1 VNWNRRAADKVALAG
16 ARFSASL
23 ATWVAASLLGV
34 LMCFTIPAC
43 KQSSDASDAVERG
56 QKAALRSIARAKA
69 ENALVQQAASSY
81 RQRIQVAASE
91 HAANAKRMQDAK
103 VLDMGEVTQREQ
115 LEPKREVVRKFL
127 ASNEAL
133 KSLLVNEEALFK
145 EELVKL
151 NVPQA
156 RIKSELNTF
165 QSGIRGKAASLR
177 MRETE
182 QRIGDSLLGALDFL
196 DGIWGEWNYSKEYS
210 QVQFSPP
217 GALSKYNEFMEALE
231 AASKEQKEL
240 QGQ

>member
-1 VNWNRRAADKVALAG
+1 VNLKRRAADKVALAG

-23 ATWVAASLLGV
+23 PTRVAATLMGV
-34 LMCFTIPAC
+34 LTCLTIPAC
-43 KQSSDASDAVERG
+43 KQSSDASDTVERR

-103 VLDMGEVTQREQ
+103 VLDMREVTQQAQ
-115 LEPKREVVRKFL
+115 LETKREVVRKFL

-133 KSLLVNEEALFK
+133 RLLLADEEAVLK

-151 NVPQA
+151 KVPQA
-156 RIKSELNTF
+156 RIKSELNSF
-165 QSGIRGKAASLR
+165 QSGIRTKAVSIR

-217 GALSKYNEFMEALE
+217 GALSKYNEFMESLE
-231 AASKEQKEL
+231 AALKEQKEL
-240 QGQ
+240 QEE

>member
-1 VNWNRRAADKVALAG
+1 VNLPTRV
-16 ARFSASL
+16 
-23 ATWVAASLLGV
+23 TASLLG
-34 LMCFTIPAC
+34 LLTCLTIPAC
-43 KQSSDASDAVERG
+43 KQSSDVSDTVEQR
-56 QKAALRSIARAKA
+56 QMAALRSIARAKA

-91 HAANAKRMQDAK
+91 HVANAKRMQEAK
-103 VLDMGEVTQREQ
+103 VLDMREVTQREQ
-115 LEPKREVVRKFL
+115 LETKREVVRKFL

-133 KSLLVNEEALFK
+133 RSLLVNEDVVFK

-151 NVPQA
+151 NVPPA
-156 RIKSELNTF
+156 RSKSELNTF
-165 QSGIRGKAASLR
+165 KSGIPGKAASIR

>member
-1 VNWNRRAADKVALAG
+1 LAA
-16 ARFSASL
+16 
-23 ATWVAASLLGV
+23 TLLG
-34 LMCFTIPAC
+34 LLTCLTIPAC
-43 KQSSDASDAVERG
+43 KQSSDVSDTVEQR
-56 QKAALRSIARAKA
+56 QMAALRSIARAKA

-91 HAANAKRMQDAK
+91 HVANAKRMQEAM
-103 VLDMGEVTQREQ
+103 VLDMREVTQREQ
-115 LEPKREVVRKFL
+115 LETKREVVRKFL

-133 KSLLVNEEALFK
+133 RSLLVNEDVVFK

-151 NVPQA
+151 NVPPA

-165 QSGIRGKAASLR
+165 KSGIPGKAASIR

-231 AASKEQKEL
+231 TASKEQKEL
-240 QGQ
+240 QGL

>member
-1 VNWNRRAADKVALAG
+1 MFAERDRSPH
-16 ARFSASL
+16 RFVPIL
-23 ATWVAASLLGV
+23 WVLTCL
-34 LMCFTIPAC
+34 TIPAC
-43 KQSSDASDAVERG
+43 KQSSDVSDTVEQR

-91 HAANAKRMQDAK
+91 HAANAKRMQEAK
-103 VLDMGEVTQREQ
+103 VLDMREVTQREQ
-115 LEPKREVVRKFL
+115 LETKREVVWKFL

-133 KSLLVNEEALFK
+133 RSLLVNEDVVFK

-151 NVPQA
+151 NVPPA
-156 RIKSELNTF
+156 KIKSELNTF
-165 QSGIRGKAASLR
+165 QSGIPGKAASIR

-196 DGIWGEWNYSKEYS
+196 DENWGQWNYSKEYS
-210 QVQFSPP
+210 RVQFSPP
-217 GALSKYNEFMEALE
+217 GALSKYNEFMDALE

>member
-1 VNWNRRAADKVALAG
+1 
-16 ARFSASL
+16 
-23 ATWVAASLLGV
+23 
-34 LMCFTIPAC
+34 
-43 KQSSDASDAVERG
+43 
-56 QKAALRSIARAKA
+56 
-69 ENALVQQAASSY
+69 
-81 RQRIQVAASE
+81 
-91 HAANAKRMQDAK
+91 MQDAK
-103 VLDMGEVTQREQ
+103 VLDMREVTRREQ
-115 LEPKREVVRKFL
+115 LEPKRELVRKFL

-133 KSLLVNEEALFK
+133 KSLLANEETFFK

-165 QSGIRGKAASLR
+165 QSVIRGKAASIR

-196 DGIWGEWNYSKEYS
+196 GGIWGEWNYSKEYS
-210 QVQFSPP
+210 QVQFNPP

>member
-1 VNWNRRAADKVALAG
+1 VNLLTR
-16 ARFSASL
+16 
-23 ATWVAASLLGV
+23 VAASLLG
-34 LMCFTIPAC
+34 LLTCLNIPAC
-43 KQSSDASDAVERG
+43 KPASDTNNAVG
-56 QKAALRSIARAKA
+56 QPNKPALKSTAGAPT
-69 ENALVQQAASSY
+69 EDALVQQATSSY
-81 RQRIQVAASE
+81 QQRIQQAASE
-91 HAANAKRMQDAK
+91 HVANAKRMQEAK

-115 LEPKREVVRKFL
+115 LEAKREVVRKFL

-133 KSLLVNEEALFK
+133 KSLLVNEEVVFK

-165 QSGIRGKAASLR
+165 QSVIRGKAASIR

-231 AASKEQKEL
+231 TASKEQKEL
-240 QGQ
+240 QGL